1 MNIIQKL
8 NTTTGSKKEKY
19 MSQVRKEFKL
29 AKDERWVITKLRMMI
44 VRLDANLELLQI
56 RKPLTSKADIMLSPR
71 DKIKSKAQKA
81 IPHKCKVFV
90 KEDSIKKALSEEKKK
105 SVLVKQQ
112 ATKQKATTRKPK
124 KTLEAR
130 QLEKLRNMDF
140 IQDDQRSNTLV
151 NKVEFLKFFS
161 LQSQVVYI

>member
-44 VRLDANLELLQI
+44 VRLDANLKLLQI

-105 SVLVKQQ
+105 SVQQ
-112 ATKQKATTRKPK
+112 ATKQKTTTRKPK

-151 NKVEFLKFFS
+151 NKVAFLKFFS